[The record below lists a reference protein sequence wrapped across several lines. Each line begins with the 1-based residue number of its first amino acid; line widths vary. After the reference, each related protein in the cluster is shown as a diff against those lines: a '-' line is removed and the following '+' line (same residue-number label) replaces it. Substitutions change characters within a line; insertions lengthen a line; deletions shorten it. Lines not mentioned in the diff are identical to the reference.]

1 MQDLKKLSQID
12 SRFQFQ
18 EYTRVTQEKLFTKN
32 VLSWGQLLQLDHF
45 YSVTTLKKNTSDE
58 SNPSWLE
65 PQLKLKDFRLGS

>member
-32 VLSWGQLLQLDHF
+32 VLSWG
-45 YSVTTLKKNTSDE
+45 
-58 SNPSWLE
+58 
-65 PQLKLKDFRLGS
+65 